1 MAVQNHFTMGYYQ
14 WVAVQEEI
22 DLPSAK
28 YLKEQRVVLSSGLRI
43 LQGLLDTPSNGK
55 SESDRAL

>member
-1 MAVQNHFTMGYYQ
+1 MGYYQ